1 MRPVG
6 LRVTGCIPVNVPDHI
21 TIAGAMRCMV
31 PDGRSFV
38 RAVQDGA
45 TRSLDDDEM
54 KEFMAELGK
63 VSGR

>member
-1 MRPVG
+1 
-6 LRVTGCIPVNVPDHI
+6 
-21 TIAGAMRCMV
+21 MV

-38 RAVQDGA
+38 RAVQDGI
-45 TRSLDDDEM
+45 TRSLDDQEM